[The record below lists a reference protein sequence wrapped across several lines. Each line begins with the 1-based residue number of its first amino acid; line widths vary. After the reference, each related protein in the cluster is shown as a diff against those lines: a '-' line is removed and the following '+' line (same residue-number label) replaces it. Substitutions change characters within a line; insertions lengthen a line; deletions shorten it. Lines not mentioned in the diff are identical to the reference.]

1 MFSILIKVPGFES
14 LKEVEESRECEEGVR
29 ECVTLFL
36 EMLPGFALVVP
47 LRTAR
52 DLPRLGPLGL
62 IELLCEPSRVLLILD
77 LEISRNEIKIY
88 KNSIS
93 ENELLL
99 QKYQKTIFIFIK

>member
-1 MFSILIKVPGFES
+1 MKAISKRAEDLFSILIKVPGFES
-14 LKEVEESRECEEGVR
+14 LKEVEDSRECEEGVR
-29 ECVTLFL
+29 ECVRLFL

-88 KNSIS
+88 KNLIS
-93 ENELLL
+93 NN
-99 QKYQKTIFIFIK
+99 